1 MNNYSK
7 YSDIELLKLLRK
19 PKPVS
24 DNAFYVIYNRYSTKL
39 NAFCLFKLRNQREA
53 EDIFQQTW
61 VKFYQSV
68 SGGKDLECVL
78 PFLLSIARNL
88 VIDYFRASKT
98 RKTHIA
104 EDIDPIL
111 LEEIAVPSAIST
123 IENNEL
129 FDIIQA
135 AVNCLDDIYKEAFIL
150 KRFDGLSLEE
160 IADICEISLSN
171 AKQRVSRATTMV
183 KNILAPHIQDYIKV

>member
-7 YSDIELLKLLRK
+7 NSDIELLHLLRK
-19 PKPVS
+19 PKPIS
-24 DNAFYVIYNRYSTKL
+24 DNAFYVLYNRYSTKL
-39 NAFCLFKLRNQREA
+39 NAFCLFKLRNQCQA

-98 RKTHIA
+98 RKSHIA

-111 LEEIAVPSAIST
+111 LEEIAMPSALNT

-160 IADICEISLSN
+160 IANVCDISISN
-171 AKQRVSRATTMV
+171 AKQRVSRATNMV
-183 KNILAPHIQDYIKV
+183 KNILSPHIQDYIKV